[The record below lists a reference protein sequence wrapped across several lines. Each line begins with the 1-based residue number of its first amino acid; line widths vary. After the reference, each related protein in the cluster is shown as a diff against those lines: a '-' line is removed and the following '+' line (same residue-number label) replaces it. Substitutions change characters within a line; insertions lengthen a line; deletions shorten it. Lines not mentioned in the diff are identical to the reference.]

1 MRVRNGELNLN
12 RRAVSRLILGLAS
25 AAVISCSTSEPTLTP
40 TSPPDPTPTVAPTV
54 TPAPT
59 HTPLPTATPVP
70 TATPAPTATA
80 TPAPTPTATPVPT
93 PTPTPTP
100 TPVPTATPT
109 PMPTATPTPVP
120 TATPTPMPTATPTPT
135 PTPTLTPT
143 PTPTPSVADII
154 AVRSQSVVRIEA
166 EKSGGSGVVIR
177 ADGLILTAYHV
188 VQGASE
194 IKVILPDGNTETGTM
209 LGKDIGRDLAVVR
222 IARTGLTAVPF
233 APVSSLQ
240 VGQPVIKLGYGAGQR
255 GLPAATMGVISAIL
269 EPTRMSPALL
279 QVDSALNP
287 GDSGG
292 PLLTRDGDIA
302 AIATA
307 KLVGTA
313 IEGVGYGSIV
323 PDAVTVAAMIE
334 GDTVCQPAP
343 ELVNLETKT
352 VTYRQNV
359 WGWYVQKPNLYSIV
373 NERESG
379 EYTLFYLGGEYSY
392 PTDVRWR
399 WPIVVRANNPYT
411 KGRYPSAQSL
421 ANALLASYDS
431 DYYEIRTIRSLTEV
445 CRGDEIAWE
454 SDYTLLRTRGGEWVE
469 RNRIMIVDGGSFWYL
484 LQVGAWPGR
493 FDFRQNETDTFLYTF
508 RFDRTPLLP

>member
-1 MRVRNGELNLN
+1 MRLLLAVLLVSRRSLQHRHLIRRLLLRLLLRRPLPILHCRLLRLCPPLPRPLQRQRHRRQRQPRRPCQRQHPHRHL
-12 RRAVSRLILGLAS
+12 RRANRDAN
-25 AAVISCSTSEPTLTP
+25 AYANRDANACANRDT
-40 TSPPDPTPTVAPTV
+40 DPNANRDAP
-54 TPAPT
+54 
-59 HTPLPTATPVP
+59 
-70 TATPAPTATA
+70 
-80 TPAPTPTATPVPT
+80 
-93 PTPTPTP
+93 
-100 TPVPTATPT
+100 
-109 PMPTATPTPVP
+109 
-120 TATPTPMPTATPTPT
+120 TPTPT

-307 KLVGTA
+307 KLVGTT

-359 WGWYVQKPNLYSIV
+359 WVGMS
-373 NERESG
+373 
-379 EYTLFYLGGEYSY
+379 
-392 PTDVRWR
+392 
-399 WPIVVRANNPYT
+399 
-411 KGRYPSAQSL
+411 
-421 ANALLASYDS
+421 
-431 DYYEIRTIRSLTEV
+431 RSQISTVL
-445 CRGDEIAWE
+445 
-454 SDYTLLRTRGGEWVE
+454 
-469 RNRIMIVDGGSFWYL
+469 
-484 LQVGAWPGR
+484 
-493 FDFRQNETDTFLYTF
+493 
-508 RFDRTPLLP
+508 

>member
-1 MRVRNGELNLN
+1 MN

-25 AAVISCSTSEPTLTP
+25 AAIISCSTSEPTPIP
-40 TSPPDPTPTVAPTV
+40 TSPPDDPTPTITPTVAP
-54 TPAPT
+54 APT
-59 HTPLPTATPVP
+59 QTPLPTATPEP
-70 TATPAPTATA
+70 TAAPAPTAT
-80 TPAPTPTATPVPT
+80 PVPTPTATPVPT
-93 PTPTPTP
+93 PTLTPTPVQTPTP
-100 TPVPTATPT
+100 TPVPTPTLTPT
-109 PMPTATPTPVP
+109 PVPTPTPTPTATPTP
-120 TATPTPMPTATPTPT
+120 TPTATPTPT
-135 PTPTLTPT
+135 PTPTA
-143 PTPTPSVADII
+143 TPTPSIADII
-154 AVRSQSVVRIEA
+154 AARSQSVVRIEA
-166 EKSGGSGVVIR
+166 DNSGGSGVVIG

-188 VQGASE
+188 VEGASE

-233 APVSSLQ
+233 APASSLQ

-255 GLPAATMGVISAIL
+255 GLPAATMGVMSAIL

-313 IEGVGYGSIV
+313 IEGVGYGSIA

-343 ELVNLETKT
+343 ELVDLETKT
-352 VTYRQNV
+352 FTYRQNV
-359 WGWYVQKPNLYSIV
+359 WGWYVQTPNLYSTV
-373 NERESG
+373 NERDAG
-379 EYTLFYLGGEYSY
+379 EYTLFYQSGEYSY
-392 PTDVRWR
+392 PTNVRWR
-399 WPIVVRANNPYT
+399 WPIVVQIYNPYT

-421 ANALLASYDS
+421 ANAFLASYDDDS
-431 DYYEIRTIRSLTEV
+431 YDIRMIRSLQEV

-454 SDYTLLRTRGGEWVE
+454 MDYILERTRDRGLGEWVE
-469 RNRIMIVDGGSFWYL
+469 RTRIMIVDGGSLWYI
-484 LQVGAWPGR
+484 LQVAAWPER
-493 FDFRQNETDTFLYTF
+493 FDFRQNETDTLLYTF
-508 RFDRTPLLP
+508 RFDSMPLLP